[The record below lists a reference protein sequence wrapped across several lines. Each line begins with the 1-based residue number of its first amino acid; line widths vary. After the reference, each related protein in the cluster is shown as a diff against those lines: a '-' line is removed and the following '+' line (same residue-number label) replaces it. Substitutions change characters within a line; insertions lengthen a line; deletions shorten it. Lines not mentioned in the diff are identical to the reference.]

1 MAGYLQDEGENNVS
15 DEHRPQTWG
24 GSGKRSVQAVRT
36 TGNIQAQAA
45 AAPEP
50 TPDNT
55 ETDATDAAKALAAQH
70 GIDLATVTGTGSDGR
85 ITKDDVQAL
94 VTPEPEPE
102 PEAEPETG
110 PGDNEPEQLEVG

>member
-1 MAGYLQDEGENNVS
+1 
-15 DEHRPQTWG
+15 
-24 GSGKRSVQAVRT
+24 VQAVRT
-36 TGNIQAQAA
+36 TGNIQAAA
-45 AAPEP
+45 AAAEAAPEAP
-50 TPDNT
+50 TSDAAP
-55 ETDATDAAKALAAQH
+55 EATDAAKALAAQH